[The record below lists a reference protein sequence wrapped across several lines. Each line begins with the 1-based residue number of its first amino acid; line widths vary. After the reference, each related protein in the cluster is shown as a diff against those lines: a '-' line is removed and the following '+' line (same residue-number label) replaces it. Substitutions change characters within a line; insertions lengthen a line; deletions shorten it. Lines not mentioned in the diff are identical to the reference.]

1 MNTPI
6 TGIKNYVLLGPPG
19 SGKSTQAGKLKE
31 KFSLAH
37 VDVGSELRKLAESDT
52 ELGNRIHEVIN
63 VKKELVSDGL
73 IGCVVEHV
81 LKDMDATQGV
91 LIDGAPRRI
100 SQVDEV
106 EAALASQGRKIDK
119 VIFLDLSLE
128 EAIKRISIRFLCLN
142 CKAPYIKSDEMP
154 LVCTLCGGE
163 IGQRQDDT
171 PEGVAKRYEV
181 FMAETR
187 PVIEYFEETRMLLRV
202 DASLS
207 PEEIFDFLTEKLS

>member
-6 TGIKNYVLLGPPG
+6 ESVKNYVLLGPPG
-19 SGKSTQAGKLKE
+19 SGKSTQATKLKE
-31 KFSLAH
+31 KLRLAH
-37 VDVGSELRKLAESDT
+37 VDVGSELRKLAESETD
-52 ELGNRIHEVIN
+52 LGKRIHEVIN

-81 LKDMDATQGV
+81 IKNIEPTRSV

-106 EAALASQGRKIDK
+106 EQALGSHGRKIAK

-128 EAIKRISIRFLCLN
+128 EAVKRISIRFLCLN
-142 CKAPYIKSDEMP
+142 CKKPFIKQEQMS
-154 LVCTLCGGE
+154 LVCDECGGKV
-163 IGQRQDDT
+163 GQRQDDT
-171 PEGVAKRYEV
+171 PDGVAKRYEV

-187 PVIEYFEETRMLLRV
+187 PVIEYFEEQRMLLRI
-202 DASLS
+202 DARML
-207 PEEIFDFLTEKLS
+207 PDEIFEILMKKLA

>member
-1 MNTPI
+1 MNIPTVAV
-6 TGIKNYVLLGPPG
+6 KNYVLLGPPG

-37 VDVGSELRKLAESDT
+37 IDVGGELRKLVESKT
-52 ELGNRIHEVIN
+52 ELGVRIHEVIN
-63 VKKELVSDGL
+63 VRKELVSDGL

-81 LKDMDATQGV
+81 LKNVLASKGV

-106 EAALASQGRKIDK
+106 EQALVSQERKIDK

-128 EAIKRISIRFLCLN
+128 EAVKRISIRFLCLS

-154 LVCTLCGGE
+154 LVCTVCGGE

-171 PEGVAKRYEV
+171 PEGVAKRYAV

-202 DASLS
+202 DASLT
-207 PEEIFDFLTEKLS
+207 PEEIFDFLVEKLS

>member
-6 TGIKNYVLLGPPG
+6 ESVKNYVLLGPPG
-19 SGKSTQAGKLKE
+19 SGKSTQATKLKE
-31 KFSLAH
+31 KLHLAH
-37 VDVGSELRKLAESDT
+37 VDVGSELRSLAESET
-52 ELGNRIHEVIN
+52 ELGKRIHEVIN

-81 LKDMDATQGV
+81 LKGIKSDTGV
-91 LIDGAPRRI
+91 LVDGAPRRI

-106 EAALASQGRKIDK
+106 EQALALHERKIAK

-128 EAIKRISIRFLCLN
+128 EAVKRISIRFLCLK
-142 CKAPYIKSDEMP
+142 CKKPFIKQEVMSLICDQ
-154 LVCTLCGGE
+154 CGGE

-171 PEGVAKRYEV
+171 PDGVAKRYEV

-187 PVIEYFEETRMLLRV
+187 PVIEYFEEQRMLLRI
-202 DASLS
+202 DARML
-207 PEEIFDFLTEKLS
+207 PDEIFEILMKKLA